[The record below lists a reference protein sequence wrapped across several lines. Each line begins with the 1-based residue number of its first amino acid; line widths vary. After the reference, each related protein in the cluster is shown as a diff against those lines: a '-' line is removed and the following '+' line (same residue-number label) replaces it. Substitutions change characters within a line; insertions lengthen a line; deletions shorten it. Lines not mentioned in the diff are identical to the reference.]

1 VSVNGQT
8 ICSEFTADAKAES
21 TRDALTSD
29 GGMPASSHDGAP
41 RRSRFVT
48 GATCLPGG
56 YGYAVWSS
64 RKAVTSDSRNLRWLL
79 VSGLNRGR
87 STLSGRAV
95 NG

>member
-1 VSVNGQT
+1 MCRQQGV
-8 ICSEFTADAKAES
+8 
-21 TRDALTSD
+21 
-29 GGMPASSHDGAP
+29 PASPHDGAP

-64 RKAVTSDSRNLRWLL
+64 RKAVTCDSRNLRWLR
-79 VSGLNRGR
+79 VSGRNRGR
-87 STLSGRAV
+87 STLLGLAV